1 MLIFHSDLFG
11 DTVNM
16 AARMESHSL
25 PGHIQCSGA
34 TYLRL
39 RRKFDIIPRGSIP
52 VKGKGMQE
60 VYFIRSVLRNNDKGY
75 KLRGA

>member
-25 PGHIQCSGA
+25 PGHIQCSGV

-60 VYFIRSVLRNNDKGY
+60 VYFIKSALRNSSKGY
-75 KLRGA
+75 KHRGA